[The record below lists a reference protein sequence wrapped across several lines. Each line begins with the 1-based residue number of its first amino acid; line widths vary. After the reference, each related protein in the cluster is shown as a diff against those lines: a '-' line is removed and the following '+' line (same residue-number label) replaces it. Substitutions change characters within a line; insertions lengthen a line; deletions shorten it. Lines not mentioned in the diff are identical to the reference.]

1 MNSNTLQMIS
11 AVSGIA
17 VVVVGF
23 FGWVIKHYLSELKPN
38 HGTSINDIVKLQ
50 VVPLLQKLDRH
61 QDEIRED
68 LTDLKVSQSR
78 LEGRFDQHLDEE

>member
-1 MNSNTLQMIS
+1 LNANTLQMVS
-11 AVSGIA
+11 AISGIA

-38 HGTSINDIVKLQ
+38 HGTSISDIVKLQ
-50 VVPLLQKLDRH
+50 VVPLLQKLDKH

-68 LTDLKVSQSR
+68 ITALKVSQSR
-78 LEGRFDQHLDEE
+78 LEGRFDQHVDEE

>member
-1 MNSNTLQMIS
+1 MNANTLQMVS
-11 AVSGIA
+11 AISGIA

-38 HGTSINDIVKLQ
+38 HGTSISDIVKLQ
-50 VVPLLQKLDRH
+50 VVPLLQKLDKH

-68 LTDLKVSQSR
+68 ITALKVSQSR
-78 LEGRFDQHLDEE
+78 LEGRFDQHVDEE